1 LFCLILIFLE
11 EFKKGES
18 YLVRI
23 KSTFLLLVFQRF
35 GVSTFIENSPF
46 ATSDDSKGG
55 ISEELSPIPL
65 HPKNESAKMKPR
77 FSGSP
82 IKEAWKTANE
92 VKT

>member
-1 LFCLILIFLE
+1 M
-11 EFKKGES
+11 
-18 YLVRI
+18 
-23 KSTFLLLVFQRF
+23 LVFQRF

-55 ISEELSPIPL
+55 ISEELSPILL

-92 VKT
+92 VKTEVILFRCDYLLLLLSLNLIEETPP